1 MAKTGK
7 VTSKKIFENIIH
19 IDGDEQAVKGVADA
33 FLLAID
39 DIQRKTVTVDAGG
52 AYVEIVGAIVDGG
65 GDYARKR

>member
-7 VTSKKIFENIIH
+7 VTSKKILRSIIR
-19 IDGDEQAVKGVADA
+19 IDGGEPTVKGVADA

-65 GDYARKR
+65 GDYAKKR